1 MKMRGAFLTITPG
14 VLISATLG
22 FASLEILVPVGA
34 MLPSENTTGVPLS
47 RKLSLPS
54 PHASKTIGTEGG
66 PFSARA
72 IDPDD
77 KGN

>member
-1 MKMRGAFLTITPG
+1 MISPG

-34 MLPSENTTGVPLS
+34 MLPSENTTRVPLNQ
-47 RKLSLPS
+47 KLSLPS
-54 PHASKTIGTEGG
+54 PHASKPIGTEGG
-66 PFSARA
+66 PFSAGA

-77 KGN
+77 KGK